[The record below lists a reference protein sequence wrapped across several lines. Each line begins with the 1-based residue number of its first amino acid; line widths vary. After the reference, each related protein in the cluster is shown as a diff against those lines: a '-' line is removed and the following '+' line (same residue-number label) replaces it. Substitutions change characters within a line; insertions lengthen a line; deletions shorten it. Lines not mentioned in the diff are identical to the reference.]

1 MFPEIITTPHI
12 RLYIYI
18 YFTSQNSSS
27 SQLTVS
33 SEQRNSLSPP
43 PDVKLKK
50 KNVIRV
56 IHSYYNTVV
65 VTGSGSTI
73 IL

>member
-1 MFPEIITTPHI
+1 MFPEITSRHLITPI
-12 RLYIYI
+12 NI

-33 SEQRNSLSPP
+33 SEQRNSPSPP

-50 KNVIRV
+50 KCNTR
-56 IHSYYNTVV
+56 HTLKYYNTVV